1 MPSPRHDALNRLF
14 RDRPELASE
23 VLKLVGVEVPL
34 AGPVRLES
42 NDLNDR
48 PSKDF
53 QPDTVITV
61 GPPRDPLH
69 GIIIEIQQERSTS
82 KRGQLPRYA
91 AALWL
96 SLHCPVTVLCVC
108 PDSDAAAWYAAP
120 IPTDLPGYVFRAEV
134 LGPGKIPAIT
144 DPEEAAA
151 RPEMAV
157 LSVMAHGRRRPVVE
171 GFVGGLA
178 LMKTEHAPQYYEYAY
193 RMAAPA
199 VRRVLG
205 EIMASSTWPVY
216 SPFAR
221 EHFGRG
227 KDEGLAEGRAE
238 GRDEG
243 LAEGRAKGEAE
254 AVLRVLA
261 ARRIEVP
268 EEARARI
275 SACADLRQLE
285 AWLDR
290 ASVATSVAE
299 LFD

>member
-1 MPSPRHDALNRLF
+1 MPSPRHD
-14 RDRPELASE
+14 E
-23 VLKLVGVEVPL
+23 V
-34 AGPVRLES
+34 
-42 NDLNDR
+42 
-48 PSKDF
+48 
-53 QPDTVITV
+53 
-61 GPPRDPLH
+61 
-69 GIIIEIQQERSTS
+69 QQERSTS
-82 KRGQLPRYA
+82 KCGQLPRYA

-96 SLHCPVTVLCVC
+96 LLRCPVTVLCVC
-108 PDSDAAAWYAAP
+108 PDADVAAWYATP

-134 LGPGKIPAIT
+134 LGPGDIPVIT
-144 DPEEAAA
+144 APEEVAA

-157 LSVMAHGRRRPVVE
+157 MSVMAHGRRRAVVE

-178 LMKTEHAPQYYEYAY
+178 HMKTEHAPQYYEYAY
-193 RMAAPA
+193 SMAAPA

-227 KDEGLAEGRAE
+227 KDEGLAEGRDEGRAE
-238 GRDEG
+238 GE
-243 LAEGRAKGEAE
+243 AEGRAKGEAK

-261 ARRIEVP
+261 ARGVEVP
-268 EEARARI
+268 EEARVRI
-275 SACADLRQLE
+275 SACADLRQLD

-290 ASVATSVAE
+290 AVVARSVAE

>member
-14 RDRPELASE
+14 RDRPELAAE
-23 VLKLVGVEVPL
+23 VLELVGAEVPL

-42 NDLNDR
+42 NDFNDR

-61 GPPRDPLH
+61 GPPREPLH

-96 SLHCPVTVLCVC
+96 SLRCPVTVLCVC

-134 LGPGKIPAIT
+134 LGPGEIPTIT

-157 LSVMAHGRRRPVVE
+157 MSVMAHGRRRSVVE
-171 GFVGGLA
+171 GFVGGLDR
-178 LMKTEHAPQYYEYAY
+178 MKPEHAPKYYEYAY
-193 RMAAPA
+193 SMAAPA
-199 VRRVLG
+199 VQRVLG

-227 KDEGLAEGRAE
+227 KDEGRAE
-238 GRDEG
+238 GRVE
-243 LAEGRAKGEAE
+243 GEAV

>member
-1 MPSPRHDALNRLF
+1 MPSPRHDAVNQLF
-14 RDRPELASE
+14 RGRPELAVE
-23 VLKLVGVEVPL
+23 VLQELMGANVPL
-34 AGPVRLES
+34 AGPVCLES
-42 NDLNDR
+42 NDFNDR

-61 GPPRDPLH
+61 GPPRAPLH
-69 GIIIEIQQERSTS
+69 GIIIEVQQERSIS

-96 SLHCPVTVLCVC
+96 LLRCPVTVLCVC
-108 PDSDAAAWYAAP
+108 PDADAAAWYAAP

-134 LGPGKIPAIT
+134 LGPGDIPVIT
-144 DPEEAAA
+144 DPEAAAA

-157 LSVMAHGRRRPVVE
+157 LSVMAHGGLRPVVE
-171 GFVGGLA
+171 GFVGGLG
-178 LMKTEHAPQYYEYAY
+178 LMKPEYAPQYYEYAY
-193 RMAAPA
+193 NMAAPA
-199 VRRVLG
+199 VRSILG
-205 EIMASSTWPVY
+205 EMMSSSTWPVY

-227 KDEGLAEGRAE
+227 KDEGRAE
-238 GRDEG
+238 GQV
-243 LAEGRAKGEAE
+243 KGEAV

-261 ARRIEVP
+261 ARGVEVP
-268 EEARARI
+268 EEARERI
-275 SACADLRQLE
+275 GACADLRQLDV
-285 AWLDR
+285 WLDR

>member
-1 MPSPRHDALNRLF
+1 MF
-14 RDRPELASE
+14 RVRPELAVE
-23 VLKLVGVEVPL
+23 VLRELVGADVPL
-34 AGPVRLES
+34 AGPVCVEN
-42 NDLNDR
+42 NDFNDR

-61 GPPRDPLH
+61 GPPREPLH
-69 GIIIEIQQERSTS
+69 GIIIEVQQERSIS

-96 SLHCPVTVLCVC
+96 LLRCPVTVLCVC
-108 PDSDAAAWYAAP
+108 PDSDAAEWYAVP

-134 LGPGKIPAIT
+134 LGPGEIPAIT
-144 DPEEAAA
+144 DPDEAAA

-157 LSVMAHGRRRPVVE
+157 MSVMAHGRRRPVVE
-171 GFVGGLA
+171 GFVRGLER
-178 LMKTEHAPQYYEYAY
+178 MKTEHAPQYYEYAY
-193 RMAAPA
+193 SMAAPA
-199 VRRVLG
+199 VQRILG

-243 LAEGRAKGEAE
+243 LAEGRAEGRAKGEAE

-261 ARRIEVP
+261 ARRIEVS

-290 ASVATSVAE
+290 ASVATSVGE